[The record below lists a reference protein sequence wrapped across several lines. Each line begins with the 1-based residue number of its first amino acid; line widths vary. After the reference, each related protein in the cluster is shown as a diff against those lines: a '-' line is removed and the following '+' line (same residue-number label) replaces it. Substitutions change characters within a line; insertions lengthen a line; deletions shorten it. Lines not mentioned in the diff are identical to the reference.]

1 MIRPPT
7 ERELETIDW
16 LLSHGLGGSARA
28 LLGGARGSAA
38 NQRLVRCDRER
49 AQNRVHVLV
58 TTVDGSRGWSVPA
71 LLEPGQPRGLD
82 DAGRAAIEVATT
94 VVERAVGQSVRR
106 RVRLLAEDHG
116 RIEGS
121 SLGLPAAL
129 AYAAWLCDRS
139 PSVPVFATGRLL
151 EDGSVE
157 VVDHLP
163 AKIDAAR
170 ADLGD
175 LDGLILV
182 PSIPNGLTDA
192 RVKVVRSWAEA
203 VTAVFGVEQLRV
215 HPRVAGIT
223 GWLVGLAGVH
233 SDEALRRLDGVDETS
248 LRPRDRV
255 LYLVHR
261 GNHLRHVGRTLEAQ
275 EAHAQAREVA
285 RGARLDPQQA
295 EELELEQ
302 RNTLLDFY
310 ELEEPIA
317 WLREHI
323 AEDSFATRDLELRCR
338 GTLSRALAMAGRF
351 EEALEARR
359 ALLHLHDEDEALARE
374 LPRSLN
380 ELVLVAGLARDA
392 RAFEDALERLAR
404 AKAPADP
411 WSTSAVVRARVL
423 LGRDPAIVAWCDGV
437 TLPCAL
443 RFSDLFGV
451 SPEERG
457 RHPRASTLRS
467 VVRALRRSGRLEDAV
482 RIARSVRTP
491 REGLEAWVAQTV
503 HLEEALTL
511 RAAGRSKEAEALLDR
526 TRLAL
531 RESSPH
537 ASRRH
542 HRLIDGSWDEL
553 AAELDAVCY

>member
-1 MIRPPT
+1 M
-7 ERELETIDW
+7 
-16 LLSHGLGGSARA
+16 LGA
-28 LLGGARGSAA
+28 ARGRAA
-38 NQRLVRCDRER
+38 NQKLLRCDRER
-49 AQNRVHVLV
+49 PQNRVHVLV

-71 LLEPGQPRGLD
+71 RFELGLPRALD
-82 DAGRAAIEVATT
+82 DSGRAALEAATLI
-94 VVERAVGQSVRR
+94 VERATNHEVHRH
-106 RVRLLAEDHG
+106 VRLLAEEHG
-116 RIEGS
+116 RIDGS
-121 SLGLPAAL
+121 SLGLPVAL
-129 AYAAWLCDRS
+129 AYAAWLCDRP

-151 EDGSVE
+151 EDGVVG

-182 PSIPNGLTDA
+182 PSIPNGVTDA

-203 VTAVFGVEQLRV
+203 ATAVFGTDQLRV
-215 HPRVAGIT
+215 HPRVAGVV

-233 SDEALRRLDGVDETS
+233 SDEALRRLDGVDEAS

-261 GNHLRHVGRTLEAQ
+261 GNHLRHVGRTLEARD
-275 EAHAQAREVA
+275 AHAQAREVA

-295 EELELEQ
+295 QELELEQ

-310 ELEEPIA
+310 ELDEPIA
-317 WLREHI
+317 WLRERI
-323 AEDSFATRDLELRCR
+323 AEDSFATRELELRYR

-351 EEALEARR
+351 DEALATRT
-359 ALLHLHDEDEALARE
+359 ALLPLHDEDEALARQ

-380 ELVLVAGLARDA
+380 ELVLVAGLARDE

-404 AKAPADP
+404 ATVADL
-411 WSTSAVVRARVL
+411 WSTSAVVRAHVL
-423 LGRDPAIVAWCDGV
+423 LRRDPPIVAWCDGV
-437 TLPCAL
+437 ALPCAL

-451 SPEERG
+451 SSEDRG

-482 RIARSVRTP
+482 RVAGSIRTP
-491 REGLEAWVAQTV
+491 SEGLEAWVAQTV

-511 RAAGRSKEAEALLDR
+511 HAAGRIEEADRVLDR
-526 TRLAL
+526 ARAAL
-531 RESSPH
+531 RSSSPQ

-542 HRLIDGSWDEL
+542 HRLIEGTWVEL
-553 AAELDAVCY
+553 EAELDAVFY